1 MQSPNHRRSQDPSR
15 HDVIVVGGR
24 VAGSATAM
32 LLARL
37 GHDVVVV
44 DQATFPSDT
53 VSTHSIARSGVVQL
67 RRWGL
72 LDSVLDSGAP
82 ALRQVTFNAGG
93 GSLRRVVKERSGVDF
108 LVAPRR
114 YVLDTILATAA
125 ERAGAEVRTGVT
137 VTGLRREAS
146 GRVAGVLGHD
156 LAGDPVELAAR
167 HVVGADGLRSRVAEL
182 AGAGIDESGPAG
194 GAGQYAYYDGIGWD
208 GLEFFVAERSFAG
221 VFPTHDGQACI
232 WVCTPSAD
240 ARAVRRRAGSRVEAF
255 GELLERSAPELAER
269 LRAARRTS
277 PVQGVL
283 RQPNQLRRASG
294 PGWALVGDAG
304 YYRDL
309 ITAYGISDAFRDAEL
324 LAAALDRTLT
334 GAAEEATALAAYQRQ
349 RDQAL
354 REVFELTCQLGAY
367 PPVARFVELQKQLS
381 AAIDRQAAAL
391 AARPVPGERLLAT
404 A

>member
-1 MQSPNHRRSQDPSR
+1 MQTADRSR
-15 HDVIVVGGR
+15 HDVVVVGAR

-37 GHDVVVV
+37 GHDVVVL
-44 DQATFPSDT
+44 DQASFPSDT

-67 RRWGL
+67 HRWGL
-72 LDSVLDSGAP
+72 LNEVLDSGTP
-82 ALRQVTFNAGG
+82 AIRQVTFNAAGK
-93 GSLRRVVKERSGVDF
+93 SITRTIKEKAGVDF

-125 ERAGAEVRTGVT
+125 EHAGAEVRPGVT
-137 VTGLRREAS
+137 VTGVQRDEHGRVVGVS
-146 GRVAGVLGHD
+146 GRDRAGAGVELG
-156 LAGDPVELAAR
+156 AR
-167 HVVGADGLRSRVAEL
+167 FVVGADGLGSRVAEL
-182 AGAGIDESGPAG
+182 VGAAINEVGRAG
-194 GAGQYAYYDGIGWD
+194 GATQYAYYTGGRWV
-208 GLEFFVAERSFAG
+208 GFEFFVAERSFAG

-240 ARAVRRRAGSRVEAF
+240 AKAVRRRTGSRVEAF
-255 GELLERSAPELAER
+255 DTLLERSHPELALR
-269 LRAARRTS
+269 LRHARRTS

-283 RQPNQLRRASG
+283 RQPNQLRQAFG

-304 YYRDL
+304 YYRDA

-324 LAAALDRTLT
+324 LAVALDQALG
-334 GAAEEATALAAYQRQ
+334 GAVEETTALAAYQHQ

-354 REVFELTCQLGAY
+354 REIFELTCRLAAY
-367 PPVARFVELQKQLS
+367 PPVPIFIDLQKQLG
-381 AAIDRQAAAL
+381 AAIDTQAAAL
-391 AARPVPGERLLAT
+391 AARPVPGEHLLAT